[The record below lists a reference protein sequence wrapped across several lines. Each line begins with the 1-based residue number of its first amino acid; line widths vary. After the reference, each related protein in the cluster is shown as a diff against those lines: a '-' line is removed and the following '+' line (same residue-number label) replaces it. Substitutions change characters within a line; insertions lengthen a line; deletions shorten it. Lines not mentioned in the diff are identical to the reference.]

1 MDKIIEKISAYNIFT
16 NLFPGV
22 IYCYLTEK
30 LFGTPLLQDDLL
42 VGAFVYYFVGMVISR
57 VGSIIVEPTLIF
69 IKFVEYADYPNYV
82 AASKDDH
89 KLDTLLETNNSYRSV
104 LSLLFCVGITAFWI
118 SAIEAFP
125 ALQNFSRYAIA
136 TLLFLLFLFSYRKQT
151 LYITARVNKHAE
163 KNRTK

>member
-16 NLFPGV
+16 NLLPGV
-22 IYCYLTEK
+22 IYCYLTEN
-30 LFGTPLLQDDLL
+30 LYGTPLLQDDLL

-57 VGSIIVEPTLIF
+57 VGSLIVEPTLIF

-104 LSLLFCVGITAFWI
+104 LSLLFCVGLTAVWV
-118 SAIEAFP
+118 SAIAVSPAF
-125 ALQNFSRYAIA
+125 QNYSQHTIA

-151 LYITARVNKHAE
+151 LYITARVKKHADQ
-163 KNRTK
+163 KRTE